1 MKLLKLL
8 NEILRE
14 TGEIDFKKAKTYAT
28 TPKTYDTS
36 YKDSEVN
43 SVYFTTD
50 SKTRYY
56 IILEKIDH
64 NQDNNWSMTVE
75 FAAKIL
81 GSTKFDVNAVVNK
94 GELYKVMATVIKE
107 VLRELKESQ
116 KKGQHIAQ
124 ILIKPS
130 KNFQEDT
137 RRANLYIV
145 YLEKNMPTGSKVT
158 HSADKEEIRVQL
170 PNK

>member
-8 NEILRE
+8 NEILQE
-14 TGEIDFKKAKTYAT
+14 TGDITNIKTYVT

-56 IILEKIDH
+56 IILDKTDDK
-64 NQDNNWSMTVE
+64 QDNNWTITVS
-75 FAAKIL
+75 FAAKPA

-107 VLRELKESQ
+107 VLKELEESQ

-145 YLEKNMPTGSKVT
+145 YLEKNMPIGSKVT

>member
-14 TGEIDFKKAKTYAT
+14 TGDITNIKTYVT

-56 IILEKIDH
+56 IILDKTDDK
-64 NQDNNWSMTVE
+64 QDNNWTITVS
-75 FAAKIL
+75 FAAKPA

-107 VLRELKESQ
+107 VLKELEESQ

-158 HSADKEEIRVQL
+158 HSANKEEIRVQL

>member
-1 MKLLKLL
+1 MKLLNLL
-8 NEILRE
+8 NEILQE
-14 TGEIDFKKAKTYAT
+14 TGDITNIKTYVT

-56 IILEKIDH
+56 IILDKTDDK
-64 NQDNNWSMTVE
+64 QDNNWTITVS
-75 FAAKIL
+75 FAAKPA

-107 VLRELKESQ
+107 VLKELEESQ

-130 KNFQEDT
+130 KNFKEDT

-170 PNK
+170 PNN

>member
-1 MKLLKLL
+1 MKLLNLL
-8 NEILRE
+8 NEILQE
-14 TGEIDFKKAKTYAT
+14 TGDITNIKTYVT

-56 IILEKIDH
+56 IILDKTDDK
-64 NQDNNWSMTVE
+64 QDNNWTITVS
-75 FAAKIL
+75 FAAKPA

-107 VLRELKESQ
+107 VLKELCRSRSPC
-116 KKGQHIAQ
+116 ISV
-124 ILIKPS
+124 LINLRS
-130 KNFQEDT
+130 
-137 RRANLYIV
+137 AN
-145 YLEKNMPTGSKVT
+145 N
-158 HSADKEEIRVQL
+158 
-170 PNK
+170 